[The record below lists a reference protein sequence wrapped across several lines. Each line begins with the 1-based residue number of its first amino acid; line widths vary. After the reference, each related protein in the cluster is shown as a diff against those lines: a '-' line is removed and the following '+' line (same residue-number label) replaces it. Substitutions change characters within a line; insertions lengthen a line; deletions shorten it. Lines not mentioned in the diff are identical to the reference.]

1 MYEIWYKTEEG
12 TRYYLEEDELEIA
25 RAIWDRISNY
35 PNRTMLSQR
44 P

>member
-1 MYEIWYKTEEG
+1 MYEIWYQTDAG
-12 TRYYLEEDELEIA
+12 TRFYLKVDELEIA
-25 RAIWDRISNY
+25 RAIWDMISNY

>member
-1 MYEIWYKTEEG
+1 MYEIWYKTDEG
-12 TRYYLEEDELEIA
+12 TRYYLRVHELEIA
-25 RAIWDRISNY
+25 RAIWDMISNY